1 MTKYK
6 VTTRVIGKKNYYFVI
21 VEGHAG
27 YDEKGKDIVCSSV
40 STLAISLVKNL
51 LAFEQKIYKLKIE
64 EGIFRLKVEIT
75 NESERLVGTF
85 FECLEDLEAQ
95 YSEYIKQRRTLL

>member
-75 NESERLVGTF
+75 NESERLVKTF

-95 YSEYIKQRRTLL
+95 YSEYIKQDYDLK